1 MLIDIIFWLVAV
13 FCLCAGVY
21 CLVVYKD
28 KVPPVVKIVFWA
40 ILMLLAMGAA
50 VWFLAL
56 YHTLFYPLE
65 VDVHAP
71 IMIYGVYFQ

>member
-13 FCLCAGVY
+13 FCL
-21 CLVVYKD
+21 VVYKD
-28 KVPPVVKIVFWA
+28 KVPPVIKIVFWA

-56 YHTLFYPLE
+56 YHTLFYPLD